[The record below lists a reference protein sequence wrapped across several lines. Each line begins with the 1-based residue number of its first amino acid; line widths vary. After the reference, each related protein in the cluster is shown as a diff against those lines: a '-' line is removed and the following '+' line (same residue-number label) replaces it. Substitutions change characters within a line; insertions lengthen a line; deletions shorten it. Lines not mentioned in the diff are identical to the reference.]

1 MTEVSGVTP
10 PHNVV
15 IAMAGIAKLF
25 AGDIVETG
33 LHLLFV
39 IIAFLNN
46 FAALDIREQEGS
58 TANPLTPS
66 HLRQACLKLQA
77 AGQMFPLNVG
87 RPPNPLM

>member
-33 LHLLFV
+33 FIYSLL
-39 IIAFLNN
+39 IIAF
-46 FAALDIREQEGS
+46 
-58 TANPLTPS
+58 
-66 HLRQACLKLQA
+66 
-77 AGQMFPLNVG
+77 
-87 RPPNPLM
+87 